1 MTPNATPAFP
11 APLPTNPAS
20 ALSSLL
26 PQCTRYTGESV
37 LLLGVGGLRWGEAIA
52 LRVADVDFLRRRIEL
67 HRNAVYVDG
76 EFIVGTLKSNKSR
89 TVVVPQ
95 FVTDALASTAHGK
108 DREELLWT
116 RAVRRL
122 PASSWAPFLARVRGG
137 PLPGRRPVVPP
148 DHRALLTPYGGL
160 AGHLGGRQP

>member
-1 MTPNATPAFP
+1 MYLSAAQ
-11 APLPTNPAS
+11 LDMLAS
-20 ALSSLL
+20 EAGRYRSL
-26 PQCTRYTGESV
+26 V
-37 LLLGVGGLRWGEAIA
+37 LLDVGGLRWGEAIA

-122 PASSWAPFLARVRGG
+122 ASSWAPFLARVRGG

>member
-1 MTPNATPAFP
+1 M
-11 APLPTNPAS
+11 
-20 ALSSLL
+20 L

-76 EFIVGTLKSNKSR
+76 EFIVGTPQDNKSR

-108 DREELLWT
+108 GREDLLWT
-116 RAVRRL
+116 
-122 PASSWAPFLARVRGG
+122 APSGG
-137 PLPGRRPVVPP
+137 YLRPPGRHSWLVYAVARCQAADPSFPGSP
-148 DHRALLTPYGGL
+148 RTPYAIQRPRWPSRRARIPRWCSGCSGMP
-160 AGHLGGRQP
+160 ARP